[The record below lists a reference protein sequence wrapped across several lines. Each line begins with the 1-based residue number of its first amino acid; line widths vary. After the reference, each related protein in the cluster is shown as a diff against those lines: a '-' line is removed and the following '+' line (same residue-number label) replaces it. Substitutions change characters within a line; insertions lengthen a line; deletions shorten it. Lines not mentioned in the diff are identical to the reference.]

1 MLSSSE
7 IKGLVLSIEEELFK
21 YFKDTDSKYK
31 AKYRSL
37 VFNIKDQKNKVQGF
51 RAPRTAGPD
60 TRACQN
66 QFRAPLILQ
75 GCSPL
80 GLSKIRFV
88 CV

>member
-37 VFNIKDQKNKVQGF
+37 VFNIKDQKNKVRGF

-66 QFRAPLILQ
+66 LILQ
-75 GCSPL
+75 GCSPS